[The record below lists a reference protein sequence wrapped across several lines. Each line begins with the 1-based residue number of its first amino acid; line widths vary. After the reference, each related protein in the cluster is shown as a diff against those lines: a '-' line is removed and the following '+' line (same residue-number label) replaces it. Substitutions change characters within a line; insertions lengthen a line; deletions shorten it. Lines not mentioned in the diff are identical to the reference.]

1 MRTILQFL
9 VNRPLIINMISFFLL
24 ALGLFAMVEINREAF
39 PNVNLDRIQID
50 FSYPGATP
58 EEVER
63 LIVTPIEQQLKS
75 VSGIDKMTSTSFP
88 GSGRINLEIDPDAS
102 NRQRIVSD
110 VQQAV
115 NQADIPTD
123 LPYDPFVTEI
133 DGSVFP
139 VINLVV
145 SANRTDLELNRLGR
159 DISDELLQI
168 DGIAKVIIQ
177 GQRKAEIRITV
188 DPEKM
193 RRERIATGDVVRLIE
208 TWNVNV
214 PGGDLET
221 AEKQYAIRITGEL
234 KGENDAGEL
243 VLRANERGDALR
255 LKDIATITETLE
267 KPSKIYDVQGQPA
280 LSITIFKQ
288 TEADIISTVDRVRDY
303 IDTIAARHGNDI
315 RVSTYQDFSR
325 FARLRLGV
333 LTNNGIVGLFL
344 VLISLV
350 LFLRPSVA
358 LTTTIGLPIVFATGL
373 FALLV
378 AGVTLNLISML
389 GFIMV
394 LGMLV
399 DDAIIVGENITWH
412 MEKGKPPNVAAVDGS
427 VEIIG
432 PVTATILT
440 TVVAFGPLMFM
451 EGIIGKFIIAVPIV
465 VISLLFFSWLE
476 AFLILPGHVAHFA
489 NPDKHPEERHWI
501 TAIENF
507 YLAILR
513 VAIRFRWITVLLSL
527 LLLIGSFYLAATRMS
542 FQLFPAAG
550 IDQYTVRVTAQ
561 PGTRLDVMRAKMI
574 DIDRAIRERTDAQVL
589 ETTLISTGQ
598 IAVDEGDPLTQRGD
612 RFGQISVIYQPAIS
626 REGHDAMVDMRQM
639 EKDIPALFP
648 DVEIAFAE
656 LKPGPPAGRA
666 LQVEISQSTDADG
679 KQASTQLMD
688 YLAGIDGVTSI
699 ESGSQPGDASLHVV
713 VNRALA
719 TYAGVP
725 LSTIASHI
733 RAAVGGLRVATTR
746 RGTEEIDIT
755 VRYPTDPA
763 RQREY
768 LENLLI
774 TNTRGGLI
782 PLKEIATLEE
792 NPGFTTIRH
801 KEGIRII
808 HVAANIDNDIITSSE
823 LNNLVAKNEK
833 QWLADLSDKVVINY
847 GGEEEK
853 NEESVKGLMQS
864 LVFAMLGIFIILAI
878 QFNRFSYPFYVML
891 AIPFGAI
898 GIIIGFYLHDMYWRP
913 MPLSF
918 FALMGGVALTG
929 VVVNSS
935 LVLLV
940 FVQRAIERGMNT
952 YDAILEAGRRRL
964 RAVILTATTT
974 VVGLLPTAYG
984 WGGMDPFVSPMALAL
999 SWGLIFSTVITL
1011 IVIPAAFAIGRVG
1024 NKNKEKDNRLNS
1036 KDV

>member
-1024 NKNKEKDNRLNS
+1024 KKSKAEEKE
-1036 KDV
+1036 